1 MKKKL
6 LVVLAAA
13 AVFASSAFFASCGGN
28 SSDSSSSAASSES
41 FLDSSTPS
49 PSAVIPEG
57 YAKFEDEYISFAYPS
72 SWSSEAD
79 SELYALEN
87 EELTVAVAKFTDV
100 EKNNFIAAMY
110 TAKTGKYENLTTEAY
125 RAPME
130 EALGITFE
138 ECSVEQ
144 KSKGET
150 KITKIYYKI
159 DLFGLINLRTFYYL
173 TSGDRTYC
181 VDISET
187 DEPVEG
193 LTDTVYDTLLALK

>member
-13 AVFASSAFFASCGGN
+13 AVFASSVFFASCGGN
-28 SSDSSSSAASSES
+28 SSDSSSKS
-41 FLDSSTPS
+41 FSDSSTPS

-72 SWSSEAD
+72 SGSSEAD

-130 EALGITFE
+130 KHSASTLKNAPWNKRAKAQRRSRKFII
-138 ECSVEQ
+138 
-144 KSKGET
+144 KS
-150 KITKIYYKI
+150 
-159 DLFGLINLRTFYYL
+159 
-173 TSGDRTYC
+173 TYS
-181 VDISET
+181 D
-187 DEPVEG
+187 
-193 LTDTVYDTLLALK
+193 

>member
-13 AVFASSAFFASCGGN
+13 AVFASSALFVSCGGN
-28 SSDSSSSAASSES
+28 SSDSSSKS
-41 FLDSSTPS
+41 FSDSSTPS

-130 EALGITFE
+130 EALGINFE

-144 KSKGET
+144 TSKGAT

-187 DEPVEG
+187 DEHVEG

>member
-13 AVFASSAFFASCGGN
+13 AVFASSALFVSCGGN
-28 SSDSSSSAASSES
+28 SSDSSSKS
-41 FLDSSTPS
+41 FSDSSTPS

-79 SELYALEN
+79 GELYALEN

-110 TAKTGKYENLTTEAY
+110 TATLKNAPWNK
-125 RAPME
+125 RAK
-130 EALGITFE
+130 AQRRSRKFII
-138 ECSVEQ
+138 
-144 KSKGET
+144 KS
-150 KITKIYYKI
+150 
-159 DLFGLINLRTFYYL
+159 
-173 TSGDRTYC
+173 TYS
-181 VDISET
+181 D
-187 DEPVEG
+187 
-193 LTDTVYDTLLALK
+193 